1 LALASTTYF
10 ACPLSLPHNTG
21 MNSRFLPVA
30 IGLRYVRS
38 RDAGFFVSFSSW
50 LSLTG
55 VCVGVA
61 ALIVILSVM
70 NGFEGELRGRLLA
83 MGAPVTLTTATGR
96 APLSLTEWESIDQR
110 LRASGLPV
118 RGTAPFLEQ
127 QGLLANGAE
136 MTGALV
142 RGIDP
147 VREATVSA
155 AARSMIEGRLDSL
168 QPGLDRIILGNA
180 LADQLGVPMG
190 GTVTVLVPGGNRRS
204 SAAPDSRS
212 DLDFTP
218 QLRTFTV
225 VGFFEAGVADHDAGL
240 ALIHLVDAWGLS
252 GGEGD
257 LRPAGL
263 RVDLPDPMGVTALRP
278 ALSRAA
284 GSGLRVRDWTD
295 DNAAYFHA
303 IRVEKLMVTAILL
316 LVVGIAAFNIVA
328 MLVMVVRAKRTDIA
342 ILRTLGLSPR
352 DVLRVFIVQGLFIG
366 WVGAASGIC
375 LGLAL
380 ACNVETLVP
389 WLERAFGF
397 QVFDAA
403 VYYETAIPSD
413 PRWVDVMA
421 IAVAAFTLTWL
432 ATLYPARRAAATP
445 PAVAL
450 RYE

>member
-1 LALASTTYF
+1 M
-10 ACPLSLPHNTG
+10 H
-21 MNSRFLPVA
+21 SRFLPVA

-50 LSLTG
+50 LSLAG

-70 NGFEGELRGRLLA
+70 NGFESELRGRLLS
-83 MGAPVTLTTATGR
+83 MGAPVTLTAATGPSAWTVEQW
-96 APLSLTEWESIDQR
+96 APVVER
-110 LRASGLPV
+110 LRQSGLPV
-118 RGTAPFLEQ
+118 RGSAPYLEQ
-127 QGLLANGAE
+127 QGLLSHGAE

-147 VREATVSA
+147 GREATVSA
-155 AARSMIEGRLDSL
+155 AARSMVAGQLDTL
-168 QPGLDRIILGNA
+168 QPGLDRIVLGVS
-180 LADQLGVPMG
+180 LADQLGVQVG
-190 GTVTVLVPGGNRRS
+190 GTVTVLVPGTLG
-204 SAAPDSRS
+204 PG
-212 DLDFTP
+212 LEFTP

-225 VGFFEAGVADHDAGL
+225 AGLFEAGVADHDAGL
-240 ALIHLVDAWGLS
+240 ALVHLQDAWGLA
-252 GGEGD
+252 GGEGSV
-257 LRPAGL
+257 RPAGL
-263 RVDLPDPMGVTALRP
+263 RLSLPDPLQARSLRGRL
-278 ALSRAA
+278 AVVA
-284 GSGLRVRDWTD
+284 GPGIAVRDWTD

-342 ILRTLGLSPR
+342 ILRTLGLAPG
-352 DVLRVFIVQGLFIG
+352 DVLKVFVVQGLIIG
-366 WVGAASGIC
+366 WVGAALGIV
-375 LGLAL
+375 LGLLL
-380 ACNVETLVP
+380 AFNVETVVP

-403 VYYETAIPSD
+403 VYYETLIPSE
-413 PRWVDVMA
+413 PRGLDVLV

-445 PAVAL
+445 PAIAL